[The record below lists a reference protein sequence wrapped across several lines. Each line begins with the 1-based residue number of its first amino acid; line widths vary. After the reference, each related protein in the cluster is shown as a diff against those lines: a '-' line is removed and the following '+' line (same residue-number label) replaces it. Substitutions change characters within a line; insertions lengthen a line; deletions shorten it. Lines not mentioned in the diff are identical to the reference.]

1 MGNDPDNEI
10 NELWLKYFETKDVV
24 NRNQLI
30 VNYAPL
36 VKYVANR
43 LGAGLPNNVEQAD
56 LVNYGFF
63 GLMDAIDRFDI
74 GRGNKFE
81 TYAMRRIK
89 GAILDGLRSYDRVP
103 RTIRAKAKAIEKAI
117 AKLEA
122 QLGRTP
128 SEAELAKKLEMTV
141 AQLQATLTQI
151 AAAGVIAL
159 DEVLGSGPDR
169 GEITTL
175 GETLASPGEGPAA
188 QVERQE
194 MRRLL
199 AEAING
205 MADRDKIV
213 LMLYYYEHFT
223 LAEIGR
229 LLNVTESRVCQI
241 HTKAVMQLKSVLG
254 RMLGDPPDR

>member
-141 AQLQATLTQI
+141 AQLQATLTQNRSGGCDRTRRSTRI
-151 AAAGVIAL
+151 
-159 DEVLGSGPDR
+159 GSGPRRDHNIGR
-169 GEITTL
+169 DPRLAGRRSSGTGRTT
-175 GETLASPGEGPAA
+175 GNAPAA
-188 QVERQE
+188 
-194 MRRLL
+194 RR
-199 AEAING
+199 
-205 MADRDKIV
+205 
-213 LMLYYYEHFT
+213 
-223 LAEIGR
+223 
-229 LLNVTESRVCQI
+229 
-241 HTKAVMQLKSVLG
+241 
-254 RMLGDPPDR
+254 GDQWDG